1 MDINPDITVFIQIAN
16 FLFLLFVL
24 NLVFYRP
31 IRRILS
37 RRSEEVRGL
46 QGIIGDFREKSD
58 QYTKDLED
66 GYEGARSEGFSEK
79 DKLKQAGA
87 KAEKE
92 ILQEAIFSAEA
103 KIGEAKDE
111 IDRSMTGARQ
121 SLEDELNVFSKELA
135 EKILG
140 RSV

>member
-1 MDINPDITVFIQIAN
+1 MAIQPDSTVIIQIAN

-31 IRRILS
+31 IRRILG

-46 QGIIGDFREKSD
+46 QESIGDFREKSD
-58 QYTKDLED
+58 QYSKDLEES
-66 GYEGARSEGFSEK
+66 YEGARSEGFKEK

-87 KAEKE
+87 KVEKE
-92 ILQEAIFSAEA
+92 ILNAAISSAEA
-103 KIGEAKDE
+103 KIGKAKEE
-111 IDRSMTGARQ
+111 IDRSITGVRQ
-121 SLEDELNVFSKELA
+121 SLEKELNMFSKELA

-140 RSV
+140 RSL

>member
-1 MDINPDITVFIQIAN
+1 MAINPDITVIIQIAN

-31 IRRILS
+31 IRRILG

-46 QGIIGDFREKSD
+46 QESIGDFREKSD
-58 QYTKDLED
+58 QYSKDLEES
-66 GYEGARSEGFSEK
+66 YEGARSEGFKEK

-87 KAEKE
+87 KVEKE
-92 ILQEAIFSAEA
+92 ILNAAISSAEA
-103 KIGEAKDE
+103 KIGKAKEE
-111 IDRSMTGARQ
+111 IDRSITGVRQ
-121 SLEDELNVFSKELA
+121 SLEKELNMFSKELA

-140 RSV
+140 RSL